1 MLHTSNGDT
10 HHINPAIPHFI
21 KVPSKREVQQAWAQI
36 KKRLKESEEVKLL
49 DQYLSTR

>member
-10 HHINPAIPHFI
+10 RHVNPAVPHFV
-21 KVPSKREVQQAWAQI
+21 KVPSKREVQEAWAQI
-36 KKRLKESEEVKLL
+36 KKRLKGDENVKLL